1 MVVESLEGLGDGSE
15 GVDQYSS
22 HHLHKAEQPHH
33 QISFGIDFEL
43 GQRVV
48 DLLLT
53 HCRIYTS
60 TVSLLFNSNPYFSFS
75 YSHGCIYGRL
85 LPIIRWFVIVILIIV
100 VQGERVGMLEVFGFD
115 DNKSKPCDK
124 GRDRTAV
131 ACGCSAVVL
140 LRSCVVLYSIDVAS
154 L

>member
-1 MVVESLEGLGDGSE
+1 MHECEEKRAGVDDDGWLVVESLQGFGDGSE

-22 HHLHKAEQPHH
+22 HHLHEAEQPHH

-60 TVSLLFNSNPYFSFS
+60 TVS
-75 YSHGCIYGRL
+75 
-85 LPIIRWFVIVILIIV
+85 
-100 VQGERVGMLEVFGFD
+100 
-115 DNKSKPCDK
+115 
-124 GRDRTAV
+124 
-131 ACGCSAVVL
+131 
-140 LRSCVVLYSIDVAS
+140 
-154 L
+154 